1 MDGKYIIV
9 EQATLQTAFYGVRRG
24 DRILKVNGRLCVGL
38 DPNEVVG
45 LIQRYLNKNL
55 VIYFERYFS
64 TTESG
69 NIEREAMKEVQN
81 DSVFFEGTFLIRFG
95 LTNTQSF
102 TEKLIRIMRVS
113 APLLRYADK
122 FGLIPFGVALF
133 WYNGTNVSYG
143 MEPSGAQNLLPC
155 KIEMLPGTNGFD
167 VLHFACSKDI
177 LLTVPIRMRC
187 FCVDK
192 RAIQLYR
199 ADRCDQPTLSR

>member
-1 MDGKYIIV
+1 
-9 EQATLQTAFYGVRRG
+9 
-24 DRILKVNGRLCVGL
+24 
-38 DPNEVVG
+38 
-45 LIQRYLNKNL
+45 
-55 VIYFERYFS
+55 
-64 TTESG
+64 
-69 NIEREAMKEVQN
+69 MKEVQN

-102 TEKLIRIMRVS
+102 TEKFALHIEIKIRRLIRIMRVS
-113 APLLRYADK
+113 APLLRYADSLFDLILLFLE